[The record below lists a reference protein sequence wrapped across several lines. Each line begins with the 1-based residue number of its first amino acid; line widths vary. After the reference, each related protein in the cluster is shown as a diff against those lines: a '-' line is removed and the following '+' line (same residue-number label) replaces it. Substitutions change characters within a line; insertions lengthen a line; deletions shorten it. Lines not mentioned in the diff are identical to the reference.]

1 MWRREAEDLK
11 WKQEKVKEKQEEEEE
26 KARAAAEAAEAA
38 RREKEEYEKWMG
50 SFSIESGGTVDDA
63 QQEESQVVFPFQRF
77 LSNAFFLFVFP
88 SCACHSRSRASSRN
102 LFRTSTSRRW
112 IALCFYGYLSSSLRV
127 QVVQL
132 DALADAFKLTPV
144 EVKLLALCWI

>member
-63 QQEESQVVFPFQRF
+63 QQEESQVAFPFQPF
-77 LSNAFFLFVFP
+77 LSFVLP
-88 SCACHSRSRASSRN
+88 S
-102 LFRTSTSRRW
+102 
-112 IALCFYGYLSSSLRV
+112 
-127 QVVQL
+127 
-132 DALADAFKLTPV
+132 
-144 EVKLLALCWI
+144 